1 MTTPFTIFLLSLIA
15 LIFLIMHKMME
26 LHKGTPLVS
35 AEMRDRGDEIIVEN
49 VIEKVKLFLA
59 KGWLASRRAI
69 LSARAAVHKVTVDA
83 LHAVQRTVV
92 KLIDRLKHA
101 GTGRGGA
108 TGVGAQ
114 KRPAG
119 SVSFFLKHVSD
130 EAKRVTTENA
140 AAESVAASAAAAA
153 GMAGEVSTQP
163 QGAKK

>member
-15 LIFLIMHKMME
+15 LVFLIVHKMME

-35 AEMRDRGDEIIVEN
+35 AEMRERGDEIIVEN

-83 LHAVQRTVV
+83 LHAVQRAVV

-101 GTGRGGA
+101 GTGRGGVA
-108 TGVGAQ
+108 GVGAR
-114 KRPAG
+114 KKPAG

-130 EAKRVTTENA
+130 EAKRV
-140 AAESVAASAAAAA
+140 AAESAAASAAVVAVDAKNITAEA
-153 GMAGEVSTQP
+153 GKPVET
-163 QGAKK
+163 K